1 MLTGT
6 LADIGI
12 VELIQFPHTGR
23 KTGELLI
30 NGKEMKARLFYDN
43 GALHHALAG
52 ENEGLAAL
60 IEIVDW
66 KEGQFEFHLNIRSE
80 KKTIQLDLH
89 RAVMQALKVRDERRQ
104 AEEEARRK
112 AEEEARRRAE
122 EEARRRAE
130 EEARR
135 RAEEEA
141 RRKAEEEARRKAE
154 EDARRKVEEE
164 RRRAEEEA
172 RRKAEED
179 ARRRVEEERRR
190 AEEEARRKA
199 EEEARRQDEETRRKA
214 REEAEMQRIDGD
226 DAVDEELAESVEPLD
241 EDDASDF
248 RPPQGLSI
256 PQGKPVADGP
266 MHTEMCGLLE
276 EYVAANSWAIQA
288 IVVGPDGGLRAE
300 ANRGRPAKQLH
311 ELRKAIRVIQEVY
324 PRGGP
329 RRLIIEDGLGL
340 VIFIRRNDGG
350 GVFVVAREDAQIGAV
365 MMSTGKLVTQLRQWK
380 L

>member
-135 RAEEEA
+135 
-141 RRKAEEEARRKAE
+141 K
-154 EDARRKVEEE
+154 
-164 RRRAEEEA
+164 AEEEA

-179 ARRRVEEERRR
+179 ARRRVEEERRK
-190 AEEEARRKA
+190 AEEEVRRLA

-380 L
+380 LQ